1 MSQSSE
7 KKKFLNGFDYLLMPF
22 VIAVGL
28 AALFQG
34 VFSQIYFFS
43 DLLTDKAILTKNDCY
58 QDFSEVCQMWGNTER
73 YDYSYRFRVPIL
85 SFLFPF
91 PDIDDVEFIVLIF
104 EYFLVAYVGFR
115 VKKYIERKKKVQK
128 INLFCN

>member
-1 MSQSSE
+1 MGQFSE

-43 DLLTDKAILTKNDCY
+43 DLLTDKAILAKNDCY
-58 QDFSEVCQMWGNTER
+58 QDFSEVCQMWGNTEK
-73 YDYSYRFRVPIL
+73 YDYSYKLRVPTL
-85 SFLFPF
+85 NFLFPF
-91 PDIDDVEFIVLIF
+91 PDIEDVNLYILIF
-104 EYFLVAYVGFR
+104 EALLVTYVWFR
-115 VKKYIERKKKVQK
+115 VKKYIERKRKKS
-128 INLFCN
+128 IET

>member
-73 YDYSYRFRVPIL
+73 YDYSYKLRVPIL
-85 SFLFPF
+85 NFLFPF
-91 PDIDDVEFIVLIF
+91 PDIEDVNLYILIF
-104 EYFLVAYVGFR
+104 EALLITYVGFR
-115 VKKYIERKKKVQK
+115 VKKYIERKRKKG
-128 INLFCN
+128 

>member
-7 KKKFLNGFDYLLMPF
+7 KKKFLNRFDYLLMPF

-73 YDYSYRFRVPIL
+73 YDYSYKLRVPIL
-85 SFLFPF
+85 NFLFLQN
-91 PDIDDVEFIVLIF
+91 EL
-104 EYFLVAYVGFR
+104 
-115 VKKYIERKKKVQK
+115 K
-128 INLFCN
+128 

>member
-73 YDYSYRFRVPIL
+73 YDYSYKLRVPIL
-85 SFLFPF
+85 NFLFPF
-91 PDIDDVEFIVLIF
+91 PDIEDVNVYILIF
-104 EYFLVAYVGFR
+104 EALLITYVGFR
-115 VKKYIERKKKVQK
+115 VKKYIERKRMEMNTCK
-128 INLFCN
+128 

>member
-7 KKKFLNGFDYLLMPF
+7 KKKFLNRFDYLLMPF

-73 YDYSYRFRVPIL
+73 YDYSYKLRVPIL
-85 SFLFPF
+85 NFLFPF
-91 PDIDDVEFIVLIF
+91 PDIEDVNVYILIF
-104 EYFLVAYVGFR
+104 EALLVTYVGFR

>member
-1 MSQSSE
+1 MGQSSE
-7 KKKFLNGFDYLLMPF
+7 RKKFLNGFDYLLMPF

-73 YDYSYRFRVPIL
+73 YDYSYKLRVPIL
-85 SFLFPF
+85 NFLFPF
-91 PDIDDVEFIVLIF
+91 PDIEDVNLYILIF
-104 EYFLVAYVGFR
+104 EALLVTYVWFR
-115 VKKYIERKKKVQK
+115 VKKYIGRKRKKA
-128 INLFCN
+128 

>member
-73 YDYSYRFRVPIL
+73 YDYSYKLRVPSL
-85 SFLFPF
+85 NFLFPF
-91 PDIDDVEFIVLIF
+91 PDIEDVNLYILIF
-104 EYFLVAYVGFR
+104 EALLVTYVWFR
-115 VKKYIERKKKVQK
+115 VKKYIERKRKKS
-128 INLFCN
+128 IET

>member
-7 KKKFLNGFDYLLMPF
+7 KKKFLNRFDYLLMPF

-73 YDYSYRFRVPIL
+73 YDYSYKLRVPIL
-85 SFLFPF
+85 NFLFPF
-91 PDIDDVEFIVLIF
+91 PDIEDVNLYILIF
-104 EYFLVAYVGFR
+104 EALLVTYVGFR
-115 VKKYIERKKKVQK
+115 LKKYIERKRKKG
-128 INLFCN
+128 

>member
-1 MSQSSE
+1 MGQSSE
-7 KKKFLNGFDYLLMPF
+7 KEKFLNGFDYLLMPF

-34 VFSQIYFFS
+34 VFSQIYFLS

-91 PDIDDVEFIVLIF
+91 PDIEDVNLYILIF
-104 EYFLVAYVGFR
+104 EALLVTYVWFR
-115 VKKYIERKKKVQK
+115 VKKYIERKKKV
-128 INLFCN
+128 

>member
-1 MSQSSE
+1 MGQSSE

-43 DLLTDKAILTKNDCY
+43 DLLTDKAILAKNDCY
-58 QDFSEVCQMWGNTER
+58 QDFSEVCQMWGNTEK

-85 SFLFPF
+85 NFLFPI
-91 PDIDDVEFIVLIF
+91 PDIEDVNLYILIF
-104 EYFLVAYVGFR
+104 EALLVTYVWFR
-115 VKKYIERKKKVQK
+115 VKKYIERKRKKA
-128 INLFCN
+128 

>member
-1 MSQSSE
+1 MDQSSE

-73 YDYSYRFRVPIL
+73 YDYSYKLRVPIL
-85 SFLFPF
+85 NFLFPF
-91 PDIDDVEFIVLIF
+91 PDIEDVNLYILIF
-104 EYFLVAYVGFR
+104 EALLVTYVGFR
-115 VKKYIERKKKVQK
+115 VKKYIERKRKKG
-128 INLFCN
+128 

>member
-1 MSQSSE
+1 MGQSSE

-43 DLLTDKAILTKNDCY
+43 DLLTDKAILAKNDCY
-58 QDFSEVCQMWGNTER
+58 QDFSEVCQMWGNTEK
-73 YDYSYRFRVPIL
+73 YDYSYKLRVPTL
-85 SFLFPF
+85 NFLFPF
-91 PDIDDVEFIVLIF
+91 PDIEDVNLYILIF
-104 EYFLVAYVGFR
+104 EALLVTYVWFR
-115 VKKYIERKKKVQK
+115 VKKYIERKRKKS
-128 INLFCN
+128 IET

>member
-73 YDYSYRFRVPIL
+73 YDYSYKLRVPIL
-85 SFLFPF
+85 NFLFPF
-91 PDIDDVEFIVLIF
+91 PDIEDVNLYILIF
-104 EYFLVAYVGFR
+104 EALLVTYVGFR
-115 VKKYIERKKKVQK
+115 VKKYIERKRKKG
-128 INLFCN
+128 

>member
-1 MSQSSE
+1 MDQSSE

-43 DLLTDKAILTKNDCY
+43 DLLTDKAILAKNDCY
-58 QDFSEVCQMWGNTER
+58 QDFSQVCQMWGNTEK
-73 YDYSYRFRVPIL
+73 YDYSYKLRVPIL
-85 SFLFPF
+85 NFLFPF
-91 PDIDDVEFIVLIF
+91 PDIEDVNLYILIF
-104 EYFLVAYVGFR
+104 EALLVTYVGFR
-115 VKKYIERKKKVQK
+115 VKKYIERKRKKG
-128 INLFCN
+128 

>member
-58 QDFSEVCQMWGNTER
+58 QDFSEVCQMWGNTEK
-73 YDYSYRFRVPIL
+73 YDYSYKLRVPIL
-85 SFLFPF
+85 NFLFPF
-91 PDIDDVEFIVLIF
+91 PDIEDVNLYILIF
-104 EYFLVAYVGFR
+104 EALLVTYVGFR
-115 VKKYIERKKKVQK
+115 VKKYIERKRKKE
-128 INLFCN
+128 

>member
-1 MSQSSE
+1 MDQSSE

-73 YDYSYRFRVPIL
+73 YDYSYKLRVPIL
-85 SFLFPF
+85 NFLFPF
-91 PDIDDVEFIVLIF
+91 PDIEDVNVYILIF
-104 EYFLVAYVGFR
+104 EALLVTYVGFR
-115 VKKYIERKKKVQK
+115 VKKYIERKKKV
-128 INLFCN
+128 

>member
-7 KKKFLNGFDYLLMPF
+7 KKKFLNRFDYLLMPF

-73 YDYSYRFRVPIL
+73 YDYSYKLRVPIL
-85 SFLFPF
+85 NFLFPF
-91 PDIDDVEFIVLIF
+91 PDIEDVNVYILIF
-104 EYFLVAYVGFR
+104 EALLVTYVGFR
-115 VKKYIERKKKVQK
+115 VKKYIERKKKV
-128 INLFCN
+128 

>member
-1 MSQSSE
+1 MGQSSE

-43 DLLTDKAILTKNDCY
+43 DLLTDKAILAKNDCY
-58 QDFSEVCQMWGNTER
+58 QDFSEVCQMWGNTEK
-73 YDYSYRFRVPIL
+73 YDYSYKLRVPTL
-85 SFLFPF
+85 NFLFPF
-91 PDIDDVEFIVLIF
+91 PDIEDVNVYILIF
-104 EYFLVAYVGFR
+104 EALLVTYVGFR
-115 VKKYIERKKKVQK
+115 VKKYIERKKKV
-128 INLFCN
+128 

>member
-1 MSQSSE
+1 MGQFSE

-73 YDYSYRFRVPIL
+73 YDYSYKLRVPIL
-85 SFLFPF
+85 NFLFPF
-91 PDIDDVEFIVLIF
+91 PDIEDVNLYILIF
-104 EYFLVAYVGFR
+104 EALLVTYVGFR
-115 VKKYIERKKKVQK
+115 VKKYIERKRKKG
-128 INLFCN
+128 

>member
-7 KKKFLNGFDYLLMPF
+7 KKKFLNRFDYLLMPF

-73 YDYSYRFRVPIL
+73 YDYSYKLRVPIL
-85 SFLFPF
+85 NFLFPF
-91 PDIDDVEFIVLIF
+91 PDIEDVNFYILIF
-104 EYFLVAYVGFR
+104 EALLVTYVWFR
-115 VKKYIERKKKVQK
+115 VKKYIERKRKKA
-128 INLFCN
+128 

>member
-1 MSQSSE
+1 MDQSSE

-43 DLLTDKAILTKNDCY
+43 DFLTDKAILTKNDCY
-58 QDFSEVCQMWGNTER
+58 QDFSEVCQMWGNTEK
-73 YDYSYRFRVPIL
+73 YDYSYKLRVPIL
-85 SFLFPF
+85 NFLFPF
-91 PDIDDVEFIVLIF
+91 PDIEDVNLYILIF
-104 EYFLVAYVGFR
+104 EALLVTYVGFR
-115 VKKYIERKKKVQK
+115 VKKYIERKRKKE
-128 INLFCN
+128 

>member
-1 MSQSSE
+1 MGQSSE
-7 KKKFLNGFDYLLMPF
+7 RKKFLNGFDYLLMPF

-73 YDYSYRFRVPIL
+73 YDYSYKLRVPIL
-85 SFLFPF
+85 NFLFPF
-91 PDIDDVEFIVLIF
+91 PDIEDVNVYILIF
-104 EYFLVAYVGFR
+104 EALLVTYVGFR
-115 VKKYIERKKKVQK
+115 VKKYIERKKKV
-128 INLFCN
+128 

>member
-1 MSQSSE
+1 MSQSSK

-43 DLLTDKAILTKNDCY
+43 DLLTDKAILAKNDCY
-58 QDFSEVCQMWGNTER
+58 QDFSEVCQVWGNTEK
-73 YDYSYRFRVPIL
+73 YDYSYKLRVPTL
-85 SFLFPF
+85 NFLFPF
-91 PDIDDVEFIVLIF
+91 PDIEDVNLYILIF
-104 EYFLVAYVGFR
+104 EALLVTYVWFR
-115 VKKYIERKKKVQK
+115 VKKYIERKRKKS
-128 INLFCN
+128 IET

>member
-1 MSQSSE
+1 MGQSSE

-58 QDFSEVCQMWGNTER
+58 QDFSAVCQMWGNTER
-73 YDYSYRFRVPIL
+73 YDYSYKLRVPIL

-115 VKKYIERKKKVQK
+115 VKKYIERKKKV
-128 INLFCN
+128 

>member
-43 DLLTDKAILTKNDCY
+43 EFLTDKAILTKNDCY

-73 YDYSYRFRVPIL
+73 YDYSYKLRVPIL
-85 SFLFPF
+85 NFLFPF
-91 PDIDDVEFIVLIF
+91 PDIEDVNLYILIF
-104 EYFLVAYVGFR
+104 EALLVTYVWFR
-115 VKKYIERKKKVQK
+115 VKKYIERKRKKA
-128 INLFCN
+128 